1 MHRQRREA
9 LQEVASEQR
18 GFFTA
23 RQAVLAGFDAR
34 NHPYHVRAGN
44 WVRERRGIYRLKNY
58 PLEPESDYV
67 MWSLWSCNKAGIVQG
82 VFSFE
87 TALSIYEL
95 SDVSPVKIH
104 MTVPNNFNRKVAT
117 PEVLVLYKDNI
128 TPEEWRDMDGFR
140 VTTPTRTLSDI
151 IFSQRISRDFV
162 CQAIEEGMARGL
174 YPVKELKNY
183 GIHNITQEL
192 LVKYAR

>member
-9 LQEVASEQR
+9 LQEIASEQR

-67 MWSLWSCNKAGIVQG
+67 MWSLWSCNRVGIVQG

-104 MTVPNNFNRKVAT
+104 MTVPNNFNRKAT
-117 PEVLVLYKDNI
+117 IPEVLVLHKDNI

-140 VTTPTRTLSDI
+140 VTNPTRTLSDI

-174 YPVKELKNY
+174 YPIKELKRY

-192 LVKYAR
+192 LVKYGR